1 MRKQYKDTSWQKS
14 SNWYNKLVGD
24 KGHFYHQQIVIPGVI
39 NLLKIDSNSS
49 ILDIGCGQGVLA
61 KQFPKN
67 EYFGIDLS
75 SNLINIARQQDKNS
89 KHQYAI
95 QDATK
100 PFSQETKY
108 SHAAA
113 ILSLQNMEN
122 QDDAIKNVSNNVI
135 KNGKFVIVLNH
146 PAFRIPRQ
154 SGWGVAENKVQ
165 YRYINMYMSFLKI
178 PINMHPGEKQSEVTW
193 SFHYPLSYYA
203 KSLQQSGFFIETIE
217 EWTSSKE
224 SVGKMAKSENR
235 SRSEIPLF
243 LVILAK
249 KI

>member
-24 KGHFYHQQIVIPGVI
+24 KGHFYHQQIVIPGVLS
-39 NLLKIDSNSS
+39 LLAVEEKSN
-49 ILDIGCGQGVLA
+49 ILDIGCGQGILA
-61 KQFPKN
+61 KQFFKN
-67 EYFGIDLS
+67 EYLGIDLS
-75 SNLINIARQQDKNS
+75 SNLINIARQQDRNS
-89 KHQYAI
+89 KHQYKV
-95 QDATK
+95 QDATT
-100 PFSQETKY
+100 PFFLETKY

-113 ILSLQNMEN
+113 ILSLQNMEK
-122 QDDAIKNVSNNVI
+122 QDEAIKNVANNLL

-178 PINMHPGEKQSEVTW
+178 PINMHPGEKQSEITW

-203 KSLQQSGFFIETIE
+203 KSLQQSGFCIETIE

-224 SVGKMAKSENR
+224 SAGKMAKSENK
-235 SRSEIPLF
+235 SRNEIPLF
-243 LVILAK
+243 MAILAR